1 MKQFAL
7 FLLAAL
13 IFSSC
18 KTLSST
24 SGDKDN
30 GKIDIT
36 FVQINDVYE
45 IAPLSGGREGGIA
58 RVATLKKE
66 WLQKNPNTLLVIAGD
81 FLSPSIYNS
90 LQYQGKAIR
99 GKQMVEALNAAGL
112 DIAMFGNHEFDIKE
126 AELQERIDESSF
138 LWVST
143 NSFHK
148 VKDKIEPFVKESKGA
163 LPKTYIM
170 NVKDKDGTTAKIG
183 FLAVTLP
190 FNKADYVSYTDPLVT
205 AKETYN
211 RLKDSVDAV
220 IAITHQSMDAD
231 ELLAREVPGLAAII
245 GGHEHDQ
252 RFAKIGDVH
261 ITKAIANA
269 KNAYIVNL
277 QINKKKAKRKVWT
290 KLEALNESVALDSAT
305 NVVVQKWNK
314 IADDNYSSLGFD
326 ARKVMINKGE
336 PYEGRETE
344 VRTRATNLTRLI
356 ISSIKDAAPQAD
368 IVVINGGSIR
378 VDDVVQ
384 LPVTQYDILR
394 SLPFGGAIS
403 EADMKGSLVIRLLE
417 AGRKNIGIG
426 GFLQYNENLQFAN
439 DKWSLNGQQI
449 DPSKTYRVA
458 LPEFLLSGKEANMDF
473 LKPDNVEVVKVY
485 PAAGKG
491 EALSDIRLAMVRF
504 LEKNRTQFMN

>member
-1 MKQFAL
+1 MKPFLL
-7 FLLAAL
+7 FLLPVVF
-13 IFSSC
+13 FSSC

-45 IAPLSGGREGGIA
+45 IAPLSGGKEGGIA

-126 AELQERIDESSF
+126 AELQDRINESSF
-138 LWVST
+138 PWIST
-143 NSFHK
+143 NSFQK
-148 VKDKIEPFVKESKGA
+148 TNTGVASFVKQGKGP
-163 LPKTYIM
+163 LPKTYVM
-170 NVKDKDGTTAKIG
+170 TVKDRDGTTAKIG
-183 FLAVTLP
+183 FIAVTLP
-190 FNKADYVSYTDPLVT
+190 FNKADYVSYTDPLQS
-205 AKETYN
+205 AKDAYN
-211 RLKDSVDAV
+211 SLKDSVDAV
-220 IAITHQSMDAD
+220 VAITHQSMEAD
-231 ELLAREVPGLAAII
+231 ELLAKEIPGLAAII

-252 RFAKIGDVH
+252 RFAKIGNIY
-261 ITKAIANA
+261 ITKAMANA

-277 QINKKKAKRKVWT
+277 QINKKKNKQKIWT
-290 KLEALNESVALDSAT
+290 KLAPLNESVSLDSAT

-314 IADDNYSSLGFD
+314 IADENYSSLGFD
-326 ARKVMINKGE
+326 ARKEMITKGE

-344 VRTRATNLTRLI
+344 VRTRPTNLTRLI

-368 IVVINGGSIR
+368 IILMNGGSIR
-378 VDDVVQ
+378 VDDIVQ
-384 LPVTQYDILR
+384 LPITQYDILR
-394 SLPFGGAIS
+394 SLPFGGAVS

-426 GFLQYNENLQFAN
+426 GFLHYNENLVFAN
-439 DKWSLNGQQI
+439 DKWNLNGQPI
-449 DPSKTYRVA
+449 DPAKAYRVA

-473 LKPDNVEVVKVY
+473 VKPDNIEVIKVY
-485 PAAGKG
+485 PAAAKG
-491 EALSDIRLAMVRF
+491 DALSDIRLAVVRY